1 MKCILLDLDKAV
13 DRVARE
19 VTRLTVRS
27 EEEWLVNA
35 VMVVYECAQ
44 TIVRIAKGNSKAF
57 CVKVV
62 YIRDQY

>member
-44 TIVRIAKGNSKAF
+44 TIVRMAKETARLS
-57 CVKVV
+57 V
-62 YIRDQY
+62 